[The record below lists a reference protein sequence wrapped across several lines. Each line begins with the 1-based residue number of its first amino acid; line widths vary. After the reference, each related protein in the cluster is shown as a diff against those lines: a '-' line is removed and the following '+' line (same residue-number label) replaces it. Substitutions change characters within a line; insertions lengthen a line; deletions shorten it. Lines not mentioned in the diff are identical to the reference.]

1 MRSIAVLACGGGS
14 NLQALLDASA
24 AGTLG
29 ASVSVVVADRPCG
42 ALARAEA
49 AGARA
54 VLLPMAATARR
65 DPATRRAYDERLADV
80 LAVFAPDLVVLA
92 GWMLLLSP
100 QFLARFPGRVINV
113 HPALLPENG
122 GDVVETNRG
131 AIPALRGA
139 YAVRDALRAGLP
151 LTGATVHVVTDD
163 LDAGPVLLR
172 GEVAILPG
180 DDETTL
186 HARIK
191 AVEHL
196 LLPRAVAALLGTS
209 AESPGTPGCG

>member
-24 AGTLG
+24 SGTLG
-29 ASVSVVVADRPCG
+29 ATVTVVVADRPCG
-42 ALARAEA
+42 ALERAEA

-54 VLLPMAATARR
+54 VLLPMAAAVRR
-65 DPATRRAYDERLADV
+65 DPDARRAYDECLADV

-100 QFLARFPGRVINV
+100 EFLARFPGRVINV
-113 HPALLPENG
+113 HPALLPDDG
-122 GDVVETNRG
+122 GDVVATSRG
-131 AIPALRGA
+131 AIPALRGGH
-139 YAVRDALRAGLP
+139 AVPDALRAGLP
-151 LTGATVHVVTDD
+151 VTGATVHVVTDD

-172 GEVAILPG
+172 DEVPILPD
-180 DDETTL
+180 DDEATL

-191 AVEHL
+191 AVEHR
-196 LLPRAVAALLGTS
+196 LLPRAVASLLGAS
-209 AESPGTPGCG
+209 AERRGALARG